1 MQLLRFESSWD
12 KTLSDKDRVMI
23 QQFFLETNVAN
34 DESIQFIPLRQA
46 LNYKG
51 DLLVTV
57 LIHNFSKQI
66 HLFQDKTLHYL
77 ENNKI
82 VAEHIFT
89 LPSLIIESKTSMPWT
104 FIFPPHSLIGH
115 LTLENA
121 RLELVDITT

>member
-23 QQFFLETNVAN
+23 QQTFLETNVPN
-34 DESIQFIPLRQA
+34 DEGIHFIPLRQA
-46 LNYKG
+46 INYKG

-57 LIHNFSKQI
+57 LVHNFSKQI
-66 HLFQDKTLHYL
+66 HLFQGENLHYF
-77 ENNKI
+77 ENNKV

-104 FIFPPHSLIGH
+104 FIFPVASLTGH

-121 RLELVDITT
+121 RLKLIE